1 MRGTVV
7 VTGASGGIGRRV
19 AQRFAEGGADVV
31 ITGRSKERVERAA
44 QELGVR
50 GIVCDAAIPT
60 EVERF
65 AESVGPEVDVLVN
78 MAGGN
83 TDLVVG
89 NGAAVSLA
97 ELAEQWTAN
106 LSTNLLSAVLTT
118 SALRERLRP
127 GGAVINVGSIGAEYA
142 AGSYG
147 AAKAALA
154 AWSAGLSAQLAPKGV
169 TVNTVAPGYI
179 ENTDFFQGQLSEQRR
194 SWLIDSTHDKR
205 AGEPDD
211 VAGLIEFLASPHA
224 RHITGQ
230 TIHVNGGA
238 HTTR

>member
-89 NGAAVSLA
+89 NGAAVLLA

>member
-7 VTGASGGIGRRV
+7 ITGASGGMGRRV
-19 AQRFAEGGADVV
+19 AQRFAEGGAEVV
-31 ITGRSKERVERAA
+31 ITGRSQERLQQTAN
-44 QELGVR
+44 ELGVR
-50 GIVCDAAIPT
+50 GIVCDAAVPSA
-60 EVERF
+60 VQRF

-83 TDLVVG
+83 TDLAG
-89 NGAAVSLA
+89 GAVEEMSLE
-97 ELAEQWTAN
+97 ELAAQWQAN

-154 AWSAGLSAQLAPKGV
+154 AWSAGLSAQLAPRGV

-194 SWLIDSTHDKR
+194 AWLIDSTHDKR
-205 AGEPDD
+205 AGDPDD

-230 TIHVNGGA
+230 TLHVNGGA

>member
-19 AQRFAEGGADVV
+19 AQRFAEGGAEVV
-31 ITGRSKERVERAA
+31 ITGRSPERVTQAA
-44 QELGVR
+44 RELGVR
-50 GIVCDAAIPT
+50 GIVCDAGDPAA
-60 EVERF
+60 VERF
-65 AESVGPEVDVLVN
+65 AESVGPAVDVLVN

-89 NGAAVSLA
+89 DAGTGSLA
-97 ELAEQWTAN
+97 DLAAQWQAN

-179 ENTDFFQGQLSEQRR
+179 ENTDFFQGQLSDLRR
-194 SWLIDSTHDKR
+194 TWLIDSTHDKR
-205 AGEPDD
+205 PGDPDD

>member
-1 MRGTVV
+1 MRETVV

-19 AQRFAEGGADVV
+19 AQRFAEGGANVV
-31 ITGRSKERVERAA
+31 ITGRSEERVERAVR
-44 QELGVR
+44 ELGVR
-50 GIVCDAAIPT
+50 GIVCDAGVPSD
-60 EVERF
+60 VERF
-65 AESVGPEVDVLVN
+65 AEAVGSEVDVLVN

-83 TDLVVG
+83 TDLTRSG
-89 NGAAVSLA
+89 EMTSLA
-97 ELAEQWTAN
+97 ELAAQWQAN

-118 SALRERLRP
+118 SALRDRLRP

-194 SWLIDSTHDKR
+194 TWLIDSTHDKR
-205 AGEPDD
+205 AGDPDD
-211 VAGLIEFLASPHA
+211 VAGLIEFLASPYA

>member
-19 AQRFAEGGADVV
+19 AQRFAEGGAEVV
-31 ITGRSKERVERAA
+31 ITGRSAERVEQAA
-44 QELGVR
+44 RELGVR
-50 GIVCDAAIPT
+50 GIVCDAGVPSD
-60 EVERF
+60 VERF
-65 AESVGPEVDVLVN
+65 AESVGPEVDVMVN

-83 TDLVVG
+83 TDLGGSGEVR
-89 NGAAVSLA
+89 SLA
-97 ELAEQWTAN
+97 ELAAQWQAN
-106 LSTNLLSAVLTT
+106 LSANLLSAVLTT
-118 SALRERLRP
+118 EALRQRLRP

-194 SWLIDSTHDKR
+194 TWLIDATHNKR
-205 AGEPDD
+205 AGDPDD